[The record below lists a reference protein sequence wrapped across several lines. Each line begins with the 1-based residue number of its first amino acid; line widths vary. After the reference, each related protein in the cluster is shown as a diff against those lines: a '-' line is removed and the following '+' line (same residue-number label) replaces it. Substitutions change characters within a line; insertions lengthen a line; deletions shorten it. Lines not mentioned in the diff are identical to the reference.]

1 MGILLVFLIFI
12 ISISKSQLITFL
24 NPTKGITNIKYNS
37 EEKKLSFK
45 IPLESSSDISLI
57 KLELSEPKKNN
68 RENCICNCNIASNI
82 MNCDISKSDCELLQN
97 NSIITIVSIVEPS
110 SYAFNNYD
118 LLTSEIEYKTNTIEM
133 TCSNFK
139 LSFFLYSY
147 ELSNHPYN
155 NLNFTFPIY
164 YRDKEEKAICILPKN
179 GKYIPC
185 VIDATKILF
194 KTNYTIFFG
203 IKNPIKLTDDLNI
216 TISNI
221 KKYKLE
227 DNCGKEIDS
236 SIIMNNFYYKE
247 ILKLFFLLYFL
258 F

>member
-1 MGILLVFLIFI
+1 MYQIFLFFFIL
-12 ISISKSQLITFL
+12 ISISKSQSITFL
-24 NPTKGITNIKYNS
+24 NPTEGITNIKYNS
-37 EEKKLSFK
+37 EQNKLSFK
-45 IPLESSSDISLI
+45 IPLELTPDITLI
-57 KLELSEPKKNN
+57 KLELLEPKKSNRNN
-68 RENCICNCNIASNI
+68 CLCECSIASNT
-82 MNCDISKSDCELLQN
+82 MNCDILKSNCELLQN
-97 NSIITIVSIVEPS
+97 NSIITVASIVEPS
-110 SYAFNNYD
+110 NYYFSSYD
-118 LLTSEIEYKTNTIEM
+118 LLTSEIEYKTNQLEM

-147 ELSNHPYN
+147 ELSRHPYKN
-155 NLNFTFPIY
+155 INFTFPIY
-164 YRDKEEKAICILPKN
+164 YRDEEEKAICILPKN
-179 GKYIPC
+179 GKYLPC